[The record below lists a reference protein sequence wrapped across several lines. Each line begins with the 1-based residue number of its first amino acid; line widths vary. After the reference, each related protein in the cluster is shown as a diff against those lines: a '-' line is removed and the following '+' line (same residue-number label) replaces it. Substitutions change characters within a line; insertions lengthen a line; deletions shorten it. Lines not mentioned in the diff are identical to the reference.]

1 MMTTAQAA
9 TIAPEVYEAFE
20 LAEVT
25 PELSRW
31 GTSLQARDGDKLVR
45 VTEDD
50 GAYHVIV
57 LSNDRAEL
65 IYSEMHVSGAMANP
79 ATLAALIELGLDS

>member
-1 MMTTAQAA
+1 MSTTQATR
-9 TIAPEVYEAFE
+9 TIAPELLEAFD

-31 GTSLQARDGDKLVR
+31 GHMQARDGDKLVR
-45 VTEDD
+45 VVEDD

-57 LSNDRAEL
+57 MSNDRAEL
-65 IYSEMHVSGAMANP
+65 IHSEVHVSGAMANP

>member
-1 MMTTAQAA
+1 MTTTA
-9 TIAPEVYEAFE
+9 THCPELLEAFD

-31 GTSLQARDGDKLVR
+31 GHLQARDGDKLVR
-45 VTEDD
+45 VVEDD
-50 GAYHVIV
+50 GSYLLVV
-57 LSNDRAEL
+57 MSNDRAEL
-65 IYSEMHVSGAMANP
+65 VHSEVRVSGAMANP

>member
-1 MMTTAQAA
+1 MTESAC
-9 TIAPEVYEAFE
+9 PELLEAFE

-31 GTSLQARDGDKLVR
+31 GHLQARDGDKLVR
-45 VTEDD
+45 VVEDD
-50 GAYHVIV
+50 GSYHLLVM
-57 LSNDRAEL
+57 SNDRAEL
-65 IYSEMHVSGAMANP
+65 IHSEVHVSGAMANP